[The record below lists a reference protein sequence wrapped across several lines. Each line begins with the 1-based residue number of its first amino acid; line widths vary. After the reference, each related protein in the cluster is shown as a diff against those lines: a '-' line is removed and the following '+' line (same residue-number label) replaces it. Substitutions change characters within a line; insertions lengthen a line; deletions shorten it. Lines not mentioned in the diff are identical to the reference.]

1 MARRGVV
8 IEFDFAALNGAE
20 LLFDTARRF
29 LQGLDG
35 IALDERIEAKYLA
48 GASYQDGLGRLFS
61 VVKTKKTAQKAARDL
76 AAAFSAAVTAA
87 VPTAVGAA
95 FKNFVKAL
103 TDTGVKVILL
113 TRADLTAVE
122 SVFMAAFG
130 SQVILHQETSDGYG
144 MARCD
149 SWRRACRAGG
159 LSPLAAVA
167 VTGSGFGVKS
177 ALIAGMA
184 SVGVVNDHVAYQDF
198 GGADDVLNELS
209 GKTAKRLLG
218 RLGH

>member
-1 MARRGVV
+1 MAKRGVV
-8 IEFDFAALNGAE
+8 IEFDFAVLNGAE

-35 IALDERIEAKYLA
+35 IALDEKTEAKYLV
-48 GASYQDGLGRLFS
+48 GASYQDGLGRLFA

-76 AAAFSAAVTAA
+76 SAAFSAAVTAA
-87 VPTAVGAA
+87 IPTAIGAA

-103 TDTGVKVILL
+103 TDTGVKIILL
-113 TRADLTAVE
+113 TRADLTVVAP
-122 SVFMAAFG
+122 VFAAALG
-130 SQVILHQETSDGYG
+130 AHVKLHQETSDGYG
-144 MARCD
+144 VAKWD
-149 SWRRACRAGG
+149 SWRRACLAGG
-159 LSPLAAVA
+159 LSRLTTVA

-177 ALIAGMA
+177 ALVAGMA

-198 GGADDVLNELS
+198 GGADAVLTELS

>member
-1 MARRGVV
+1 MAKRGVV
-8 IEFDFAALNGAE
+8 IEFDFTALNGAE

-35 IALDERIEAKYLA
+35 IALDEMTEAKYLA
-48 GASYQDGLGRLFS
+48 GAAYQDGLGRLFA

-87 VPTAVGAA
+87 VPSALGAS
-95 FKNFVKAL
+95 FKNFVRAL
-103 TDTGVKVILL
+103 TDKDIKVVLL
-113 TRADLTAVE
+113 TRADLTAVAPIFE
-122 SVFMAAFG
+122 SAFG
-130 SQVILHQETSDGYG
+130 PQVVLHQEASDGYG
-144 MARCD
+144 VAKWD
-149 SWRRACRAGG
+149 SWRRACRMGG
-159 LSPLAAVA
+159 LSHLATVA

-177 ALIAGMA
+177 ALVAGMA

-209 GKTAKRLLG
+209 GKTAKRLLS
-218 RLGH
+218 RLGL

>member
-1 MARRGVV
+1 MAKRGVV
-8 IEFDFAALNGAE
+8 IEFDFTVLNGAE
-20 LLFDTARRF
+20 LLFDTARKF
-29 LQGLDG
+29 LNGLDG
-35 IALDERIEAKYLA
+35 IALDERSEAKYLA
-48 GASYQDGLGRLFS
+48 GASYQDGLGRLFA

-76 AAAFSAAVTAA
+76 SAAFAAAVTAA
-87 VPTAVGAA
+87 VPKSMGAA
-95 FKNFVKAL
+95 FRNFVKTL
-103 TDTGVKVILL
+103 TDAGVKVILL
-113 TRADLTAVE
+113 TRADLATVE
-122 SVFMAAFG
+122 PVFMAAFG
-130 SQVILHQETSDGYG
+130 SQVILHQELSDGYG
-144 MARCD
+144 VAKWD

-177 ALIAGMA
+177 ALVAGMA

-209 GKTAKRLLG
+209 GKTAKRLLS

>member
-1 MARRGVV
+1 MAKRGVV

-76 AAAFSAAVTAA
+76 SAAFSAAVTAA
-87 VPTAVGAA
+87 VPTAIGAA

-103 TDTGVKVILL
+103 TDTGVKVVLQ
-113 TRADLTAVE
+113 TRADLTAVAPA
-122 SVFMAAFG
+122 FAAALG
-130 SQVILHQETSDGYG
+130 SQVVLHQETSDGYG
-144 MARCD
+144 MAKSD

-159 LSPLAAVA
+159 LSHLATVA

-177 ALIAGMA
+177 ALVAGMA

-209 GKTAKRLLG
+209 GKTAKRLLS

>member
-1 MARRGVV
+1 MAKRGVV
-8 IEFDFAALNGAE
+8 IEFDFTVLNGAE
-20 LLFDTARRF
+20 LLFDTARQF
-29 LQGLDG
+29 LEGLDG

-76 AAAFSAAVTAA
+76 SSAFAAAVTAA
-87 VPTAVGAA
+87 VPKSMGAA
-95 FKNFVKAL
+95 FRNFVKTL
-103 TDTGVKVILL
+103 TDAGVRVIVL
-113 TRADLTAVE
+113 TRADLAVVE
-122 SVFMAAFG
+122 PVFMAAFG
-130 SQVILHQETSDGYG
+130 SQVVLHQELSDSYG
-144 MARCD
+144 VAKWD
-149 SWRRACRAGG
+149 SWRRACRTGG
-159 LSPLAAVA
+159 VSHLAAVA

-177 ALIAGMA
+177 ALVAGMA

-218 RLGH
+218 RLGL